1 MERRPGQERRRYVR
15 YPLATSVRFYHG
27 PSRREYPARSV
38 DISGGGILMYVPA
51 GAPIAPG
58 HTIRLTVGGANRPEF
73 APLDRDAPVEATIVR
88 VDRHRMLSTGHLPV
102 GIRFQQ
108 AQA

>member
-1 MERRPGQERRRYVR
+1 
-15 YPLATSVRFYHG
+15 
-27 PSRREYPARSV
+27 
-38 DISGGGILMYVPA
+38 MY
-51 GAPIAPG
+51 
-58 HTIRLTVGGANRPEF
+58 TTVGGANRPEF
-73 APLDRDAPVEATIVR
+73 APLDRDAPVEATVVR